1 MAHFCPPHIAPCTC
15 CGLCSPV
22 LRLEQRN
29 AHEVDEWMRCN
40 RNPQIPPEVGGIVW
54 MHGNAPSAFLAVG
67 SSKVISKY
75 RWLLPTY
82 APGVWGMSEEGG
94 PCSAGAI
101 NSHCSQRAICLTY
114 DFRWKEDYSEA
125 QIIPWACYCC
135 AIPPCLMRFK
145 LVREDGERWDR
156 WSSCC
161 CDAWGGSSY
170 KAKWVVV
177 PDGEPGKGGV
187 RRTAFYEEMCA
198 TIPKD
203 CRIVA
208 GGGSAAAVVPCEQM
222 ERGEPGA

>member
-67 SSKVISKY
+67 ASKVLSKY

-94 PCSAGAI
+94 PCSAEV
-101 NSHCSQRAICLTY
+101 RA
-114 DFRWKEDYSEA
+114 S
-125 QIIPWACYCC
+125 
-135 AIPPCLMRFK
+135 
-145 LVREDGERWDR
+145 
-156 WSSCC
+156 
-161 CDAWGGSSY
+161 
-170 KAKWVVV
+170 
-177 PDGEPGKGGV
+177 
-187 RRTAFYEEMCA
+187 
-198 TIPKD
+198 
-203 CRIVA
+203 A
-208 GGGSAAAVVPCEQM
+208 GGCASINVNIDSLRVAAV
-222 ERGEPGA
+222 PGGATQQ